1 MPQHYL
7 DNPSKLDGHQMFMLP
22 EKKSWKKAGI
32 LIPEIMDYSSFVF
45 YGLNHAKS
53 LGHNKMSKYILDM
66 HKV

>member
-1 MPQHYL
+1 
-7 DNPSKLDGHQMFMLP
+7 MFMLP